1 MYPVSRV
8 WEVWQVH
15 GPVPLHSWA
24 PLHGFA
30 ETAWPSATERH
41 YPCLS
46 GLVRFEEKPIINF
59 PTQGWLDRV
68 DSGEGCASPL
78 LLPCDHEHWSSN
90 WLWFCWEEGTLK
102 GACFKRS
109 FCSGWTK
116 ARIDLLSCISFFR
129 SLFGE
134 QVFFSSVPFF
144 LSTNFSHASSKAS
157 KGRLLNKCGNFSQ
170 IGDPQCGNVFP
181 ILLFGRSP
189 MLKTVKQM
197 EVGFG

>member
-90 WLWFCWEEGTLK
+90 WLWFCWEEWVVKGT
-102 GACFKRS
+102 CFKGS
-109 FCSGWTK
+109 FCLGW
-116 ARIDLLSCISFFR
+116 ANCQNWPPLLYQLLPFTVWR
-129 SLFGE
+129 T
-134 QVFFSSVPFF
+134 SV
-144 LSTNFSHASSKAS
+144 
-157 KGRLLNKCGNFSQ
+157 
-170 IGDPQCGNVFP
+170 
-181 ILLFGRSP
+181 LLFGTFLPVHQLFSRF
-189 MLKTVKQM
+189 LKSK
-197 EVGFG
+197 